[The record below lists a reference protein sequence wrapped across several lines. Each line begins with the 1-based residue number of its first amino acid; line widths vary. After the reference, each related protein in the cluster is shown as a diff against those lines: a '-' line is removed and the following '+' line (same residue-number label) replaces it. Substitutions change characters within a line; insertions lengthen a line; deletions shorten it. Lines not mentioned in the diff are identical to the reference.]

1 LLGPDNFSVVS
12 VLNMKLTKLLLF
24 GALMAGWIAL
34 ARPADA
40 QLQPQDPDPLAR
52 MRAAAASQAKACTVK
67 EPSACAEATP
77 KIVANAL
84 ASPQLAEN
92 LARLSE
98 TGDKAVGKDQ
108 IAAWTETAFRDAG
121 VDDVHTDPLSATQA
135 AGSVNVVAEIRGRE
149 KPGEFVVLGARLP
162 SGPADNAATDE
173 ACNAALVIEAARD
186 IHLTGLR
193 PMRSIRFVLFEGESG
208 EFSGSRTYVE
218 SHRAD
223 LDHAIAAVIFERGCG
238 QANGFSLGG
247 RHDVEPGVREAF
259 AVPPIDAWHVGNDTY
274 DAPWGADNLD
284 FLLEGVPT
292 LMPNRE
298 MPNRDGYAGA
308 GSAAS
313 LGTLKHNSAI
323 AGVLAFALAEHP
335 DPLGPR
341 LSRAEVATLLK
352 KSDLETPMK
361 AANIWQDWEDGKRGR
376 RP

>member
-1 LLGPDNFSVVS
+1 
-12 VLNMKLTKLLLF
+12 MKLTKLFLF
-24 GALMAGWIAL
+24 GALMASWIAL
-34 ARPADA
+34 AGPADA

-77 KIVANAL
+77 KIVSNAL
-84 ASPQLAEN
+84 ASPHLAGN
-92 LARLSE
+92 WARLSE

-121 VDDVHTDPLSATQA
+121 VDEVHTEPLNGTQTA
-135 AGSVNVVAEIRGRE
+135 SGVNVVAEIRGRE
-149 KPGEFVVLGARLP
+149 KPGEFVVLGARFP
-162 SGPADNAATDE
+162 SGSTDNTIADD

-193 PMRSIRFVLFEGESG
+193 PLRSIRFVLFGGELG
-208 EFSGSRTYVE
+208 ELAGSRAYVE

-223 LDHAIAAVIFERGCG
+223 LDHAIAAVVFEKGCG
-238 QANGFSLGG
+238 QVNGFSLGG
-247 RHDVEPGVREAF
+247 RHDIEPGVREAF

-274 DAPWGADNLD
+274 DVPWSADNLD

-292 LMPNRE
+292 LMPNSP
-298 MPNRDGYAGA
+298 MPNRDGSAGTD
-308 GSAAS
+308 SSAS
-313 LGTLKHNSAI
+313 LDGMKHNSAI

-335 DPLGPR
+335 EALGPR

-352 KSDLETPMK
+352 KCDLETPMK

>member
-1 LLGPDNFSVVS
+1 
-12 VLNMKLTKLLLF
+12 MKLTKLLLF
-24 GALMAGWIAL
+24 GVLMAGWIAL
-34 ARPADA
+34 ASPADA

-84 ASPQLAEN
+84 ASPHLADN
-92 LARLSE
+92 LTRLSE
-98 TGDKAVGKDQ
+98 IGDKAVGKGQ

-121 VDDVHTDPLSATQA
+121 VDEVHTEPLNGTQTTS
-135 AGSVNVVAEIRGRE
+135 GVNVVAEIRGRE
-149 KPGEFVVLGARLP
+149 KPGDFILLGARLP
-162 SGPADNAATDE
+162 SGSAANSVTDE

-193 PMRSIRFVLFEGESG
+193 PLRSIRFVLFGGELG
-208 EFSGSRTYVE
+208 EFAGSRAYVE

-223 LDHAIAAVIFERGCG
+223 LDHAIAAVIFEKGCG
-238 QANGFSLGG
+238 QVNGFSLGG

-274 DAPWGADNLD
+274 DAPWSADNLD

-292 LMPNRE
+292 LMPNRDDSANTG
-298 MPNRDGYAGA
+298 PGA
-308 GSAAS
+308 G
-313 LGTLKHNSAI
+313 LDTVKHNSAI

-335 DPLGPR
+335 EPLGPR

-352 KSDLETPMK
+352 KSDLEAPMK
-361 AANIWQDWEDGKRGR
+361 AANIWQDWEDGKRGG